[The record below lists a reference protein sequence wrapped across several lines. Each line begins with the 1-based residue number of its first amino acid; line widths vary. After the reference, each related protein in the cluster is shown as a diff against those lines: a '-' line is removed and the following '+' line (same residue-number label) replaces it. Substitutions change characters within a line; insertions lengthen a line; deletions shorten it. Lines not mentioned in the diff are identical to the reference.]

1 MKKKIFSALVF
12 ISIAFF
18 SSAQN
23 LQSFTATLQT
33 KENGSNY
40 LSIINKKACSLAEA
54 TVDKSA
60 IDLALILT
68 KDNGKQ
74 KMEWYNMSGKDSKI
88 PAEVIGTSTLIN
100 AISFDRDQFDKCK
113 TNQDLKRMV
122 GHITNNSFSHFA
134 SIGDNIEKEIAY
146 HCFIIQLQNGK
157 RALLWIDI
165 DGKKA
170 FKVFV
175 KVQA

>member
-1 MKKKIFSALVF
+1 MKKKIISALILVV
-12 ISIAFF
+12 IALF
-18 SSAQN
+18 SKAQN

-33 KENGSNY
+33 KENGSSY
-40 LSIINKKACSLAEA
+40 LSIANKKACTLVEA
-54 TVDKSA
+54 TAAKTS
-60 IDLALILT
+60 IDLALIMI

-88 PAEVIGTSTLIN
+88 PAEVTGTATLIN

-113 TNQDLKRMV
+113 TTQDLKKMT

-134 SIGDNIEKEIAY
+134 SIGDNVEKEITY

-157 RALLWIDI
+157 RALLWIDTE
-165 DGKKA
+165 DSKT

>member
-1 MKKKIFSALVF
+1 MK
-12 ISIAFF
+12 
-18 SSAQN
+18 
-23 LQSFTATLQT
+23 
-33 KENGSNY
+33 
-40 LSIINKKACSLAEA
+40 
-54 TVDKSA
+54 
-60 IDLALILT
+60 

-88 PAEVIGTSTLIN
+88 PAEVTGTATLIN

-113 TNQDLKRMV
+113 TNQYLKRMT

-134 SIGDNIEKEIAY
+134 SIGDNIEKEITY
-146 HCFIIQLQNGK
+146 QCFIIQLQNGK

-165 DGKKA
+165 DGNKT